1 MIDEQVTTLI
11 ANHADRGT
19 HHARQRQPR
28 ASSSGWQL
36 VVVSTPFV
44 YARTKVPNCCSQ
56 RLLLVLLPL
65 PGSDVIW
72 LRCGRGGA
80 RERQRVAGVQRA
92 GMHGSSK
99 IGHGGA
105 EDGTQ
110 TSTASQMVQQKNEA
124 AID

>member
-1 MIDEQVTTLI
+1 MINEQVTTLI

-28 ASSSGWQL
+28 ASSGWQL
-36 VVVSTPFV
+36 VVSTPFV
-44 YARTKVPNCCSQ
+44 YARTNEPNCCSR
-56 RLLLVLLPL
+56 RLLPVLLPL

-72 LRCGRGGA
+72 LRCGRGGV